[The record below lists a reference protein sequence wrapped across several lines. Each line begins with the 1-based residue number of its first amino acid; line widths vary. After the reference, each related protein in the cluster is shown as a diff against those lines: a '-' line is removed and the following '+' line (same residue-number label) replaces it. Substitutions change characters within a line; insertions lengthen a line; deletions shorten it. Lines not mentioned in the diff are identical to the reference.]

1 MRALLRPVP
10 FGTTFVGFYYCVV
23 LPYLELQTTDNLNAI
38 PPGYSRWDGNE
49 FPLGLG
55 RMLEQTPNVWL
66 LLSEE
71 YGSDDHRDKKEPRRE
86 NTG

>member
-1 MRALLRPVP
+1 MHALSQLVP
-10 FGTTFVGFYYCVV
+10 FGTTFVGFYYCVD
-23 LPYLELQTTDNLNAI
+23 LTYLEWQRPDNLDAI
-38 PPGYSRWDGNE
+38 HPGYSQWDGNE

-55 RMLEQTPNVWL
+55 RTLEQTPNVWL

-86 NTG
+86 NIG